1 MKLQLFQSQIMMI
14 KSLHFQSKTVKIPQS
29 HSSQHD
35 FMFSLKF
42 KYNSP
47 FQQLTSYT
55 VSPCIISNLHLLQCF
70 HSLLITLNKCDY
82 VNSRGDV
89 GYCLSEELKKQEVIF
104 FLQNFCFFCVVNL
117 PSQLIQWADPPW
129 LSLPFIHNQPVI
141 SLVLSL
147 HPHCS
152 LWVFSPPLSPVHFLS
167 SLLLFF
173 SFLKSLR
180 WEWVTRINYLTH
192 FKGATAA
199 TVSDIIVL
207 DCVRATMSHS
217 IKQMNK

>member
-70 HSLLITLNKCDY
+70 LSLLITLNKCDY

-152 LWVFSPPLSPVHFLS
+152 LWVFSPPLSPVHFF
-167 SLLLFF
+167 FF
-173 SFLKSLR
+173 SQVFEMR
-180 WEWVTRINYLTH
+180 
-192 FKGATAA
+192 
-199 TVSDIIVL
+199 VSD
-207 DCVRATMSHS
+207 
-217 IKQMNK
+217 KNKLFDAF